1 MNYRVGIYD
10 ADTAYVKA
18 LMNYLNA
25 KEKIPITLYA
35 FSSPESLAAGAED
48 NRLSMLLIGEA
59 AVIPEGIDACMTLC
73 ESARPKP
80 GSCAVYKYQSADA
93 LATQILTFIRA
104 QAKTVRAESG
114 LVIACISP
122 YGSSGK
128 STLAMG
134 LCKSYAPSLYVNMEE
149 LQPPEC
155 MEELTR
161 KRCER
166 LLYYIVSKNPEMS
179 GMVTSREQEGF
190 DRLLDGSSFSEFRQ
204 LMPEHISELIKTIR
218 DTDRYQRIVF
228 DIGLGSLS
236 SWQLLSLFDRVYI
249 TLPDGRD
256 TAKRE
261 SFCRELIHACGESV
275 KKHLQFVKVPQTSW
289 SSAALAEWIEVEGL

>member
-128 STLAMG
+128 TTLAMG

-155 MEELTR
+155 MIR
-161 KRCER
+161 RPGHSAAGIDHRPVGK
-166 LLYYIVSKNPEMS
+166 S
-179 GMVTSREQEGF
+179 
-190 DRLLDGSSFSEFRQ
+190 DRLAGHGTIPLSAYLFQQS
-204 LMPEHISELIKTIR
+204 PE
-218 DTDRYQRIVF
+218 
-228 DIGLGSLS
+228 
-236 SWQLLSLFDRVYI
+236 SLFAVNDLQSAPRHIMV
-249 TLPDGRD
+249 GR
-256 TAKRE
+256 
-261 SFCRELIHACGESV
+261 IHR
-275 KKHLQFVKVPQTSW
+275 H
-289 SSAALAEWIEVEGL
+289 